1 MTNREISEG
10 VACMTNREI
19 SEGVACMTSKERLV
33 KELLV

>member
-19 SEGVACMTSKERLV
+19 SEGVACMTSRERLV
-33 KELLV
+33 RELLV